1 MPPEV
6 TKTVR
11 DYISPADSTTLID
24 MMRLW
29 SGEPNIDEIYSQ
41 NVAGIPVEM
50 GSMLKYMDLAQEL
63 RGVGQI
69 PTAGFIRP
77 EEEGD
82 KPSITLDSTMYDFY
96 NDMKELGTM
105 YIGEGATGYPTAN
118 VDNTIH
124 HEAFGHALIDAM
136 HVYNELPIPEHIT
149 PEDDYRIELF
159 PALIESY
166 VNLLHPERLG
176 QGKWGYENIKA
187 AEELDKLAK
196 ESLSEL
202 LAQIQSRNV
211 GTDIESPVGSSFE
224 DALGL
229 AKAQEKARRMKAIGM
244 ELPPMGASEMEA
256 WD

>member
-1 MPPEV
+1 MPPDS

-11 DYISPADSTTLID
+11 DYISPADSAAVID
-24 MMRLW
+24 MIRLW
-29 SGEPNIDEIYSQ
+29 SGEPNIDEIYSK
-41 NVAGIPVEM
+41 NVAGMPVER
-50 GSMLKYMDLAQEL
+50 GSMIKYMDLAQEL
-63 RGVGQI
+63 RGIGQI

-82 KPSITLDSTMYDFY
+82 KPSIILDSMMYDFY
-96 NDMKELGTM
+96 NDMKEFGDM
-105 YIGEGATGYPTAN
+105 YIAAGATGYPTAN

-149 PEDDYRIELF
+149 PEDDYRVELF

-176 QGKWGYENIKA
+176 QGKWVYENIKA

-229 AKAQEKARRMKAIGM
+229 AKAQEKARRMKAIRM

>member
-1 MPPEV
+1 MPPDS

-11 DYISPADSTTLID
+11 DYVSPADSAALID
-24 MMRLW
+24 MLRLW
-29 SGEPNIDEIYSQ
+29 TGEPNIDEIYSQ
-41 NVAGIPVEM
+41 NVAGIPVER

-82 KPSITLDSTMYDFY
+82 KPSIILDSMMYDFY
-96 NDMKELGTM
+96 NDMKEFGDM
-105 YIGEGATGYPTAN
+105 YIAAGATGYPTAN

-149 PEDDYRIELF
+149 PEDDYRMELF

-176 QGKWGYENIKA
+176 RGKWVYENIKA

-211 GTDIESPVGSSFE
+211 GTDIESPIGSSFE
-224 DALGL
+224 DILGE
-229 AKAQEKARRMKAIGM
+229 AITQEKARRMKSIGLK
-244 ELPPMGASEMEA
+244 LPPMGDEA